1 MEYITLGKTGLK
13 VSRVGF
19 GGIPIQKVD
28 AEGAKKLMQAVVNSG
43 INFIDTAR
51 AYTVSEEL
59 IGNSLVGMRDKFII
73 ATKSM
78 ARTADA
84 MRKDIETSLNNLKTD
99 YIDIYQIHN
108 VTMEQLA
115 VVCGEGG
122 ALEALNEA
130 KELGR
135 IGHIGLTAHSLEV
148 FEYATTLDWVETLMF
163 PYNVVETQ
171 GEEIIK
177 KCREKNIGFICMKPL
192 AGGALENARL
202 AMRFI
207 SANKNVDIVI
217 PGMCCEDEVIMNV
230 SAVCDSSP
238 LSVNEL
244 DEIEK
249 TRKELGTNFCRR
261 CNYCQPCAAGI
272 NISGVFLFGG
282 YLERYG
288 LEDWARA
295 RYATLPNKASAC
307 IGCGACE
314 SRCPYNLPI
323 REMLKKYAASFGE

>member
-1 MEYITLGKTGLK
+1 MEYVTLGKTDLK
-13 VSRVGF
+13 ISRVGF

-28 AEGAKKLMQAVVNSG
+28 ADGAVKLMRAVNEKG

-51 AYTVSEEL
+51 GYTVSEEL
-59 IGNSLVGMRDKFII
+59 IGNALVGIRDKFVI

-84 MRKDIETSLNNLKTD
+84 MRADIETSLKNLKTD

-108 VTMEQLA
+108 VSMEQLA
-115 VVCGEGG
+115 IVCGEGG

-130 KELGR
+130 KAQGK

-163 PYNVVETQ
+163 PYNIVETH
-171 GEEIIK
+171 GEDVIN
-177 KCREKNIGFICMKPL
+177 KCAEKNIGFICMKPL
-192 AGGALENARL
+192 AGGALENATL

-207 SANKNVDIVI
+207 AANKNVNVII
-217 PGMCCEDEVIMNV
+217 PGMCSADEVEMNV
-230 SAVCDSSP
+230 LAVCDKSP
-238 LSVNEL
+238 LSEKEL
-244 DEIEK
+244 AEIEK
-249 TRKELGTNFCRR
+249 IRTELGTNFCRR

-288 LEDWARA
+288 LEDWARS

-307 IGCGACE
+307 VECGLCE

-323 REMLKKYAASFGE
+323 REMMKKYAKAFGE

>member
-1 MEYITLGKTGLK
+1 MEYVTLGKTGLK

-28 AEGAKKLMQAVVNSG
+28 DEGSKSLMRTVVEKG

-59 IGNSLVGMRDKFII
+59 IGDALVGMRDKFII

-84 MRKDIETSLNNLKTD
+84 MRKDIETSLKNLKTD
-99 YIDIYQIHN
+99 YIDIYQVHN

-122 ALEALNEA
+122 ALEALAEA
-130 KELGR
+130 KEQGKIR
-135 IGHIGLTAHSLEV
+135 HVGLTAHSLEV
-148 FEYATTLDWVETLMF
+148 FEYAITLDWVETLMF
-163 PYNVVETQ
+163 PYNIVETH

-177 KCREKNIGFICMKPL
+177 RCNERNIGFICMKPL
-192 AGGALENARL
+192 AGGALENATL
-202 AMRFI
+202 ALRFI
-207 SANKNVDIVI
+207 AANSNVHTVI
-217 PGMCCEDEVIMNV
+217 PGMCNEDEVNMNV
-230 SAVCDSSP
+230 SAVSDKSP
-238 LSVNEL
+238 ISDAEL
-244 DEIEK
+244 AEIEK
-249 TRKELGTNFCRR
+249 IRKELGTNFCRR

-282 YLERYG
+282 YLERYR
-288 LEDWARA
+288 LENWARE
-295 RYATLPNKASAC
+295 RYATLPSKASAC
-307 IGCGACE
+307 IECGACE

-323 REMLKKYAASFGE
+323 REMMKKYAKAFGE

>member
-1 MEYITLGKTGLK
+1 MEYITLGKTNLK

-28 AEGAKKLMQAVVNSG
+28 ADGSAKLMQAVAEAG

-59 IGNSLVGMRDKFII
+59 IGEALVGMRDKFVI

-84 MRKDIETSLNNLKTD
+84 MRADIETSLKNLKTD

-108 VTMEQLA
+108 VSMEQLA

-130 KELGR
+130 KSNGK

-148 FEYATTLDWVETLMF
+148 FEYATTLDFVETLMF
-163 PYNVVETQ
+163 PYNIVETH

-177 KCREKNIGFICMKPL
+177 KCRDKNIGFICMKPL
-192 AGGALENARL
+192 AGGALENATL

-217 PGMCCEDEVIMNV
+217 PGMCSEQEVKENV
-230 SAVCDSSP
+230 SAVCDKTP
-238 LSVNEL
+238 LTETEL
-244 DEIEK
+244 AEIENI
-249 TRKELGTNFCRR
+249 RRELGTNFCRR

-282 YLERYG
+282 YLEKRYR
-288 LEDWARA
+288 L
-295 RYATLPNKASAC
+295 
-307 IGCGACE
+307 
-314 SRCPYNLPI
+314 
-323 REMLKKYAASFGE
+323 

>member
-1 MEYITLGKTGLK
+1 MEYVTLGKTGLK

-28 AEGAKKLMQAVVNSG
+28 AEGSKRLMRAVVEKG

-59 IGNSLVGMRDKFII
+59 IGDAVVGMRDKFII

-84 MRKDIETSLNNLKTD
+84 MRKDIDISLKNLKTD
-99 YIDIYQIHN
+99 YIDIYQVHN

-122 ALEALNEA
+122 ALEALNQA
-130 KELGR
+130 KKQGKIR
-135 IGHIGLTAHSLEV
+135 HIGLTAHSLEV

-163 PYNVVETQ
+163 PYNIVETH

-177 KCREKNIGFICMKPL
+177 KCNERNIGFICMKPL
-192 AGGALENARL
+192 AGGALENATL
-202 AMRFI
+202 ALRFI
-207 SANKNVDIVI
+207 AANDNVHIII
-217 PGMCCEDEVIMNV
+217 PGMCNEDEVNMNV
-230 SAVCDSSP
+230 SAVSDKSP
-238 LSVNEL
+238 LSDVEL
-244 DEIEK
+244 AEIEK
-249 TRKELGTNFCRR
+249 IRKELGTNFCRR

-288 LEDWARA
+288 LENWARE
-295 RYATLPNKASAC
+295 RYAALPSKAGAC
-307 IGCGACE
+307 IECGACE

-323 REMLKKYAASFGE
+323 REMMKKYAKAFGE

>member
-1 MEYITLGKTGLK
+1 MEYVTLGKTGLR

-19 GGIPIQKVD
+19 GGIPIQKVN
-28 AEGAKKLMQAVVNSG
+28 AEDSVKLMQAVFDKG

-59 IGNSLVGMRDKFII
+59 IGNALVGMRERFII

-84 MRKDIETSLNNLKTD
+84 MRADIEASLKNLKTD
-99 YIDIYQIHN
+99 YIDIYQVHN
-108 VTMEQLA
+108 LPAEQFSLI
-115 VVCGEGG
+115 CGEGG
-122 ALEALNEA
+122 ALEALMEA
-130 KELGR
+130 KRAGKIR
-135 IGHIGLTAHSLEV
+135 HIGLTAHSLEA

-163 PYNVVETQ
+163 PYNIVETH

-177 KCREKNIGFICMKPL
+177 KCRERNIGFICMKPL
-192 AGGALENARL
+192 AGGAIENARL

-207 SANKNVDIVI
+207 AANKNVDTVI
-217 PGMCCEDEVIMNV
+217 PGMCCEDEVDMNV
-230 SAVCDSSP
+230 LSVCDTSP
-238 LSVNEL
+238 LSQDEL
-244 DEIEK
+244 CEIENIRK
-249 TRKELGTNFCRR
+249 TLGTSFCRR

-282 YLERYG
+282 YLDRYG
-288 LEDWARA
+288 LEDWARI
-295 RYATLPNKASAC
+295 RYATLDKKASDC

-314 SRCPYNLPI
+314 ARCPYNLPI
-323 REMLKKYAASFGE
+323 REMLKKYAVLFGE

>member
-28 AEGAKKLMQAVVNSG
+28 NEGSKRLMQAVVEKG

-59 IGNSLVGMRDKFII
+59 IGNAIKGMRDKFVI

-84 MRKDIETSLNNLKTD
+84 MRADIETSLKNLKTD

-122 ALEALNEA
+122 ALEALTEA
-130 KELGR
+130 KEQGR
-135 IGHIGLTAHSLEV
+135 IRHIGLTAHSLEV

-163 PYNVVETQ
+163 PYNIVETH

-177 KCREKNIGFICMKPL
+177 KCNERNIGFICMKPL
-192 AGGALENARL
+192 AGGALENATL
-202 AMRFI
+202 ALRFI
-207 SANKNVDIVI
+207 VANRNVHIVI
-217 PGMCCEDEVIMNV
+217 PGMCNEDEVDMNV
-230 SAVCDSSP
+230 SAVLDKSP
-238 LSVNEL
+238 LSDTEL
-244 DEIEK
+244 AEIEK
-249 TRKELGTNFCRR
+249 IRKELGANFCRR

-288 LEDWARA
+288 LENWARE
-295 RYATLPNKASAC
+295 RYAALPSKAGAC
-307 IGCGACE
+307 IECGACE
-314 SRCPYNLPI
+314 ARCPYNLPI
-323 REMLKKYAASFGE
+323 REMMKKYAKAFGE

>member
-28 AEGAKKLMQAVVNSG
+28 SEGSKKLMQAVVDSG

-59 IGNSLVGMRDKFII
+59 IGNALVGMRDKFVI

-84 MRKDIETSLNNLKTD
+84 MRNDIEISLNNLKTD

-108 VTMEQLA
+108 VSMEQLA

-122 ALEALNEA
+122 ALEALKEA
-130 KELGR
+130 KEQGK

-148 FEYATTLDWVETLMF
+148 FEYATALDFVETLMF
-163 PYNVVETQ
+163 PYNIVETQ

-192 AGGALENARL
+192 AGGALENATL

-207 SANKNVDIVI
+207 AANQNVDIVI
-217 PGMCCEDEVIMNV
+217 PGMCCEKEVAQNV
-230 SAVCDSSP
+230 EAVCDKAP
-238 LSVNEL
+238 LSADEL
-244 DEIEK
+244 AEIDK
-249 TRKELGTNFCRR
+249 IRLELGTNFCRR

-288 LEDWARA
+288 LEEWARA

-307 IGCGACE
+307 IECGACE
-314 SRCPYNLPI
+314 ARCPYNLPI
-323 REMLKKYAASFGE
+323 REMLKKYAAAFGE

>member
-13 VSRVGF
+13 ISRVGF

-28 AEGAKKLMQAVVNSG
+28 EKGSKELMNAVAQKG

-59 IGNSLVGMRDKFII
+59 IGNALEGVRNKFII

-84 MRKDIETSLNNLKTD
+84 MRKDIEISLNNLKTD
-99 YIDIYQIHN
+99 YIDLYQIHN

-122 ALEALNEA
+122 ALEALVEA
-130 KELGR
+130 KEQGK
-135 IGHIGLTAHSLEV
+135 IGHIGLTTHSLEV
-148 FEYATTLDWVETLMF
+148 FEYATSLDWVETLMF
-163 PYNVVETQ
+163 PYNLVETH
-171 GEEIIK
+171 GEETIK
-177 KCREKNIGFICMKPL
+177 KCHEKNIGFICMKPL
-192 AGGALENARL
+192 AGGALENATL

-207 SANKNVDIVI
+207 AANENIDVII
-217 PGMCCEDEVIMNV
+217 PGMCCEDEVAMNV
-230 SAVCDSSP
+230 SAVCDKSP
-238 LSVNEL
+238 LSEDEL
-244 DEIEK
+244 AEIEK
-249 TRKELGTNFCRR
+249 IRRELGTNFCRR

-272 NISGVFLFGG
+272 NISGVFIFGG

-288 LEDWARA
+288 LEDWARS

-307 IGCGACE
+307 IECGACE

-323 REMLKKYAASFGE
+323 REMIKKYAAAFGE

>member
-1 MEYITLGKTGLK
+1 MEYVTLGKTGIK

-28 AEGAKKLMQAVVNSG
+28 AEGSKKLMNAIVAKG

-51 AYTVSEEL
+51 AYTVSESL
-59 IGNSLVGMRDKFII
+59 IGDALVGMRDKFVI

-84 MRKDIETSLNNLKTD
+84 MRADIKKSLENLKTD
-99 YIDIYQIHN
+99 YIDIYQVHN
-108 VTMEQLA
+108 VTMEQLS

-130 KELGR
+130 KKQGKIR
-135 IGHIGLTAHSLEV
+135 HIGLTAHSLEV

-163 PYNVVETQ
+163 PYNIVETQ
-171 GEEIIK
+171 GEEVIK
-177 KCREKNIGFICMKPL
+177 KCNEKNIGFICMKPL
-192 AGGALENARL
+192 AGGALENATL
-202 AMRFI
+202 ALRFI
-207 SANKNVDIVI
+207 ASNKNVHILI
-217 PGMCCEDEVIMNV
+217 PGMCDEAEVDMNV
-230 SAVCDSSP
+230 SAVADEAP
-238 LSVNEL
+238 LSDTEL
-244 DEIEK
+244 AEIENI
-249 TRKELGTNFCRR
+249 RRELGTNFCRR

-288 LEDWARA
+288 LEDWARQ
-295 RYATLPNKASAC
+295 RYAALPSKAGSC
-307 IGCGACE
+307 IECGACE

-323 REMLKKYAASFGE
+323 REMLKKYAKAFGE

>member
-1 MEYITLGKTGLK
+1 
-13 VSRVGF
+13 
-19 GGIPIQKVD
+19 
-28 AEGAKKLMQAVVNSG
+28 
-43 INFIDTAR
+43 
-51 AYTVSEEL
+51 
-59 IGNSLVGMRDKFII
+59 
-73 ATKSM
+73 
-78 ARTADA
+78 
-84 MRKDIETSLNNLKTD
+84 
-99 YIDIYQIHN
+99 
-108 VTMEQLA
+108 
-115 VVCGEGG
+115 
-122 ALEALNEA
+122 
-130 KELGR
+130 
-135 IGHIGLTAHSLEV
+135 
-148 FEYATTLDWVETLMF
+148 MF

-307 IGCGACE
+307 IECGACE

-323 REMLKKYAASFGE
+323 REMMKKYAKAFGE